1 MKPINKSERN
11 KAILKFVL
19 LLSIT
24 VAIIVVAV
32 FFDYK
37 VPSVENRYLHTQ
49 MDKTEKLLDIE
60 SDFAA
65 QMDRIKSL
73 IDTLDQP
80 GVNAEYVE
88 QLISAR
94 LAEMQ
99 TTLPSDS
106 TFRHGM
112 YTNII
117 QTYLELKNAK
127 SSLIELND
135 VQKELEEYSEL
146 VDKYR
151 QDLEQAHRDLDLY
164 RNLRN

>member
-1 MKPINKSERN
+1 MKPVNKSERN
-11 KAILKFVL
+11 KAIFKFL
-19 LLSIT
+19 LMLALT
-24 VAIIVVAV
+24 VGIIVVAV

-49 MDKTEKLLDIE
+49 MEKTDKLMDIE
-60 SDFAA
+60 SDFAIK
-65 QMDRIKSL
+65 MDRIKSL
-73 IDTLDQP
+73 IDTMDQP

-106 TFRHGM
+106 TFRHSM

-127 SSLIELND
+127 ASLLELD
-135 VQKELEEYSEL
+135 GVQKELEEYSEL
-146 VDKYR
+146 VDRYR